1 MPRTLPWQVNIKGHK
16 STTSTRNAS
25 RKPSSSQASTETEL
39 ANAPTST
46 RTPRH
51 TVQTPSPSP
60 PCEPPP
66 VELMKEGLESDNQYI
81 MVEDEFLAT
90 AQTFT
95 RHLHHAEYVR
105 RKKGAKLKNANALK
119 DLARS
124 AGLKGTLGADIRKN
138 MESEEN
144 AAQHNA
150 ALEEFKRVA
159 GRPPVDSEVEDGV
172 GSEEDSDDD
181 PWVGTSLQ
189 NLMNQKKHQSLV
201 GLQGIRSASRAAVG
215 FSKTPARSTWERPK
229 SDGDVNEPVSNSGTE
244 VNPHLID
251 NDETSTCDDDDLDAQ
266 SRRPKSVQMASQQSK
281 CTGESTNPVPISL
294 STTKGAQTASR
305 SNVQEKITASHHLV
319 RPNPEHPRHNPT
331 PPSTRKSKVM
341 TLLDEFD
348 DDKVHVIRK
357 YDMKN
362 KDPIRKR
369 VPSETASNKRHKKDR
384 NSKESHLSEVPT
396 FLL

>member
-1 MPRTLPWQVNIKGHK
+1 MPRILPWQVNIKGRK
-16 STTSTRNAS
+16 STTSTRSAS
-25 RKPSSSQASTETEL
+25 RKPSPSQASTETEL

-51 TVQTPSPSP
+51 TVQTPPSP

-105 RKKGAKLKNANALK
+105 RKKEAKIKNANALK

-124 AGLKGTLGADIRKN
+124 AGLKGTLSADIRKN

-201 GLQGIRSASRAAVG
+201 GLQGIRSASRAALG
-215 FSKTPARSTWERPK
+215 FSKTPARSPWERPK
-229 SDGDVNEPVSNSGTE
+229 SDEYVKDPVSNRGTE

-251 NDETSTCDDDDLDAQ
+251 DETSTCDDDDLDAQ
-266 SRRPKSVQMASQQSK
+266 SRRPESVQMATQQSK
-281 CTGESTNPVPISL
+281 CTGESTNSVPISL
-294 STTKGAQTASR
+294 SIIEGAQTVSR
-305 SNVQEKITASHHLV
+305 SNVQEKVTASHHLV
-319 RPNPEHPRHNPT
+319 RPNTEHPRYNPI

-357 YDMKN
+357 YDMKA
-362 KDPIRKR
+362 KDQTRKR
-369 VPSETASNKRHKKDR
+369 VPSETASNKRHKRDR